1 MTSTTNDP
9 RPSFQQRSGHAH
21 GRARGT
27 ARRRGWTLRF
37 KPVESG
43 CRTVVRQATRPLVT
57 AQRGDSPRLGN
68 ARARQAGA
76 RTLDA
81 RTARNRAVFAHTH
94 TPHKA
99 PQQTICGRRNSRE
112 RRARN
117 RRPRRV
123 IVLLP
128 DKLANC
134 RCSGSCNESC
144 LRLCDRTDSTP
155 STKGELYAD
164 TVLTDFRSRSMTPA
178 LLSVTDFAMAA
189 SSSSVALARP
199 LEYEPVSPIRS
210 LEKTWNCASRVAL

>member
-1 MTSTTNDP
+1 VSDTSRKT
-9 RPSFQQRSGHAH
+9 G
-21 GRARGT
+21 GG
-27 ARRRGWTLRF
+27 G
-37 KPVESG
+37 
-43 CRTVVRQATRPLVT
+43 PLVT
-57 AQRGDSPRLGN
+57 SNSAQRGDSPRLGN

-81 RTARNRAVFAHTH
+81 QTRSRTVGRNNAEFAGHSHPH

-99 PQQTICGRRNSRE
+99 PQQTICGRRKSRE

-144 LRLCDRTDSTP
+144 LRLCDRTDSTL

-164 TVLTDFRSRSMTPA
+164 TVLTDFRSRSMTLA